1 MPDLT
6 IEHHFHCDTADY
18 FVAMVPGS
26 NGRTH
31 TVTLSRHNKGE
42 CQINWACTC
51 EAFRFGKGKPCKH
64 IKAAQKT
71 HCGWMGFVDG
81 GKVDHKNGKPVC
93 PKCGGPVS
101 SMGWAV

>member
-6 IEHHFHCDTADY
+6 IENRFHCESAES
-18 FVAMVPGS
+18 FEVRVPGS

-31 TVTLSRHNKGE
+31 VVTLSRNNKGP
-42 CQINWACTC
+42 CQVNWACTC
-51 EAFRFGKGKPCKH
+51 EAFRFGLDKNCKH
-64 IKAAQKT
+64 ISAVKAK

-81 GKVDHKNGKPVC
+81 GKVAYRNGKPVC
-93 PKCGGPVS
+93 PRCGGPVG